1 MKLILYY
8 VKRLK
13 KRIICNMSL
22 KMTAAL
28 LELSLPYILEHIL
41 DHVVPCNELLPVILW
56 SLLMI
61 VMAFSCR
68 ALNVAAN
75 RMAIAVATDSITD
88 LRARLFEK
96 TMHLSGSRFD
106 YFTLP
111 SNTSRMTADSYNIQS
126 FMASIQM
133 MGVRSPI
140 LLIGGLAMTFSMDAH
155 LALILLFMVPILFVV
170 VIAISRK
177 GIPLYDHVQRSLDR
191 VVRVMRENITGIRV
205 IKALSREERETAR
218 FHIANETF
226 TKDDVHAGVIMAIP
240 GPFMQLCLNSG
251 LAAVV
256 VYGAHR
262 VNDGLMQ
269 PGVILAF
276 LTYFNLIMM
285 AVMGINR
292 FFIMTS
298 KAAASADRI
307 QEILDDV
314 PDLTAPVSV
323 QDTHSIEHS
332 ESELCVLQNSSCHS
346 TPQISAPHITF
357 RHVTFSYHADQNTAT
372 NGDKAYFGGG
382 TRKACLQN
390 IHFSVE
396 RGQTLGIIGATGS
409 GKTSLIRLL
418 MRFYDPQ
425 EGCVEIDGQDIR
437 SIPFDALRNKFGV
450 VFQNDIIFNDTI
462 RNNIVFD
469 RNLTEEDVLRAAAH
483 AEAAPFIETLEGTY
497 DFEAAIKGANLS
509 GGQKQRILIARA
521 LAGNPEI
528 LVLDDSSSALDYKT
542 DSKVRAAIRTHYPN
556 TTLIMIAQRI
566 SSVMH
571 LDKIIVMEDGLVKAC
586 GTHEELLQ
594 SSSLYK
600 EIFDSQMGEGES

>member
-8 VKRLK
+8 VGRLK
-13 KRIICNMSL
+13 NRIICNMSL

-41 DHVVPCNELLPVILW
+41 DNVVPKNELFHVILW
-56 SLLMI
+56 SMLMV
-61 VMAFSCR
+61 VMAFFCR
-68 ALNVAAN
+68 ALNIRAN
-75 RMAIAVATDSITD
+75 RMAISVATDSITD

-96 TMHLSGSRFD
+96 TMHISSSRFD

-111 SNTSRMTADSYNIQS
+111 SLTSRMTSDSYNIQS
-126 FMASIQM
+126 FLASIQM

-140 LLIGGLAMTFSMDAH
+140 LLIGGLAMTFSMDAS
-155 LALILLFMVPILFVV
+155 LAMILLMMVPVLFAVV
-170 VIAISRK
+170 MVISRK
-177 GIPLYDHVQRSLDR
+177 GIPLYDRVQRSLDG

-205 IKALSREERETAR
+205 IKALSREEKETAR
-218 FHIANETF
+218 FRASNDAF
-226 TKDDVHAGVIMAIP
+226 TKDDIHAGVIMALP

-251 LAAVV
+251 LALVV
-256 VYGAHR
+256 VYGARR

-307 QEILDDV
+307 QEILDD
-314 PDLTAPVSV
+314 PQDMTAPVSDKATSDSV
-323 QDTHSIEHS
+323 SDCLKPRT
-332 ESELCVLQNSSCHS
+332 
-346 TPQISAPHITF
+346 TPHIAF
-357 RHVTFSYHADQNTAT
+357 RHVTFSYNS
-372 NGDKAYFGGG
+372 DKDPEPKNDRSYFGGES
-382 TRKACLQN
+382 RKACLQD
-390 IHFSVE
+390 IDFQIAHGE
-396 RGQTLGIIGATGS
+396 TLGIIGATGS
-409 GKTSLIRLL
+409 GKTTLIRLL

-425 EGCVEIDGQDIR
+425 EGCIEIDGQDIR
-437 SIPFDALRNKFGV
+437 TLPFKTLRKKFGV
-450 VFQNDIIFNDTI
+450 VFQNDVIFNDSI
-462 RNNIVFD
+462 RSNIVFD
-469 RNLTEEDVLRAAAH
+469 RDISEEDVLRAAAD

-497 DFEAAIKGANLS
+497 DYEAAIKGANLS

-528 LVLDDSSSALDYKT
+528 LILDDSSSALDYKT
-542 DSKVRAAIRTHYPN
+542 DSKVRAAIRKHYPE
-556 TTLIMIAQRI
+556 TTLVMIAQRI

-571 LDKIIVMEDGLVKAC
+571 LDKILVLEDGSVSAT
-586 GTHEELLQ
+586 GTHEELLKN
-594 SSSLYK
+594 STLYK
-600 EIFDSQMGEGES
+600 EIYDSQMGEGTD